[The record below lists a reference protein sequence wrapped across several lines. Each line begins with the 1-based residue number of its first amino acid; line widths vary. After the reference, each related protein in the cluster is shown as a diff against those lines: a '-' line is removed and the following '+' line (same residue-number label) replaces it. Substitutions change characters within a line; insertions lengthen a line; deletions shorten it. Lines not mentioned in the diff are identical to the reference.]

1 MKGQPHKCLHM
12 VQGQIHRKYIDVSGE
27 LGTSL
32 MCVGFDLVFISRQ
45 PLLGNPRKPKG
56 LHIGFRVIKEE
67 NWEAV
72 SYFSGLAGW
81 WGRTPE
87 DSNVLGQLEK
97 KERGM
102 IFVVFQKK

>member
-1 MKGQPHKCLHM
+1 MKGQPHRCLHM
-12 VQGQIHRKYIDVSGE
+12 VQGQIHRKNIDVSGE

-56 LHIGFRVIKEE
+56 LHIGFRVMKEE